1 MKACKKLAQPELV
14 DGRTVST
21 QILIMELVGR
31 VEDEELERLDDDTR
45 AVMWCSARR
54 LLVITKMLKT
64 AVIGLAVT
72 NTVWIVHALG
82 YI

>member
-14 DGRTVST
+14 DGRTAST
-21 QILIMELVGR
+21 RILIMELVGR

-54 LLVITKMLKT
+54 LLVITKMLKS
-64 AVIGLAVT
+64 AVLGLVVT